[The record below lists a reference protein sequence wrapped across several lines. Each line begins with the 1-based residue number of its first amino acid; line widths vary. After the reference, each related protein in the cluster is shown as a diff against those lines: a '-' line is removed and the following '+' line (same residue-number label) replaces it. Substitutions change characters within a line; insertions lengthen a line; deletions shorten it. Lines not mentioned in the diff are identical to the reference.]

1 MCRITTLLILLCA
14 SFSVRASGGNDFNSP
29 RDTASAVVVYNADT
43 QFLPSIS
50 YTTDDYSVMIDTLL
64 SLDTVPIALVNQ
76 LNVYRMLS
84 RQNKQQLTAVID
96 SIFEADNIPQTVVN
110 AVNLYATALHESL
123 QKPTGFAAYVP
134 YGSSPYPADC
144 FYEEWNT
151 LIPNPS
157 RNNLAQFDTTLNLLL
172 VDTAQN
178 CDFHPPFE
186 GVVTSHFGW
195 RFGRNHNGID
205 IDLEVWDPV
214 HSAFPGV
221 VRVARYYKGYGRVVV
236 VRHYNGLETLYAH
249 LHRFKVKPGDVVEA
263 GDVVGL
269 GGSSGNSTGSHLH
282 FEVRFQGVPIK
293 PSQIIDFS
301 THTLRYKEIAL
312 RKSGTFLAASSTEI
326 PEQKEY
332 LVQKGDYL
340 YKIAEKFGVSVDD
353 LCNLN
358 GINPHNHL
366 KAGQRLIVGI

>member
-1 MCRITTLLILLCA
+1 MIFLCTA
-14 SFSVRASGGNDFNSP
+14 AISLAAGGDDLKSP
-29 RDTASAVVVYNADT
+29 RDTSSAVVVYNSKT
-43 QFLPSIS
+43 QFQPNIS
-50 YTTDDYSVMIDTLL
+50 LSTDDYSHMIDSLL
-64 SLDTVPIALVNQ
+64 HLDTVPIALVNQ

-84 RQNKQQLTAVID
+84 RQSKQQLTVVID

-110 AVNLYATALHESL
+110 AVNIYASAFFESM
-123 QKPTGFAAYVP
+123 QRPTGFAAYVP
-134 YGSSPYPADC
+134 YGTSPYPAEC
-144 FYEEWNT
+144 FYDSWNT

-157 RNNLAQFDTTLNLLL
+157 RNNLAEFDTTLKLLL
-172 VDTAQN
+172 VDTAEN
-178 CDFHPPFE
+178 CGFTPPFK

-195 RFGRNHNGID
+195 RYGRNHNGID

-214 HSAFPGV
+214 QAAFPGV

-236 VRHYNGLETLYAH
+236 VRHYNGLETIYAH
-249 LHRFKVKPGDVVEA
+249 LHRFKVKPGDIVES

-293 PSQIIDFS
+293 PSEIIDFS
-301 THTLRYKEIAL
+301 THTLRYTEIAL
-312 RKSGTFLAASSTEI
+312 RKSGTFLAATSTEI

-332 LVQKGDYL
+332 LVKKGDYL

-358 GINPHNHL
+358 GISPKNHL
-366 KAGQRLIVGI
+366 RAGQRLIVGI